1 MSTLLLPVSSKI
13 GSKRE
18 RFTTKDFEIAY
29 ELPKNNMIN
38 IDVDDIHEWI
48 RINQRLNCSK
58 NKKIRTKED
67 LELLLFIEHHPLNIL
82 YKIIEMKCE
91 TEKK

>member
-1 MSTLLLPVSSKI
+1 M
-13 GSKRE
+13 
-18 RFTTKDFEIAY
+18 
-29 ELPKNNMIN
+29 
-38 IDVDDIHEWI
+38 DDIHEWI